1 MEPGLSKSAQARAK
15 RNWFATTE
23 TSPRRNKKDGK
34 SGAQNSRT
42 KTSTTL
48 GTLGTLE
55 HPLHCIVA
63 AGTALRSF
71 RLIQHNL
78 GDNVDINN
86 IVKQAMA
93 ITDRVITSTPSRA
106 ASSSSNTSAGKSY
119 RICTMSYR
127 ICTQL
132 SMLLIGHFFVFTCS
146 CSLFSCYTM
155 SYHTMSYRICTQLSM
170 LLIGHFFVFTCSC
183 SLFSCSLLFCSSFRF
198 PLL

>member
-1 MEPGLSKSAQARAK
+1 MKREQAMEPGLSKSAQARAK

-132 SMLLIGHFFVFTCS
+132 SMLSIGHFFVFT
-146 CSLFSCYTM
+146 Y
-155 SYHTMSYRICTQLSM
+155 
-170 LLIGHFFVFTCSC
+170 SC
-183 SLFSCSLLFCSSFRF
+183 SLFSCSLLFCSSLRF